1 MRDTSERVL
10 RTLEPPPGG
19 LAQLRA
25 RIERDAGW
33 PVGARRLQVV
43 TAATLLLAFVTW
55 AGVDWRGQRDTLPAE
70 FDLVQMSLGLSAAPS
85 EPLTIPAEQRAYTAV
100 HRVPL
105 STDQVVFYLIG
116 SIQE

>member
-1 MRDTSERVL
+1 
-10 RTLEPPPGG
+10 
-19 LAQLRA
+19 
-25 RIERDAGW
+25 
-33 PVGARRLQVV
+33 
-43 TAATLLLAFVTW
+43 
-55 AGVDWRGQRDTLPAE
+55 
-70 FDLVQMSLGLSAAPS
+70 MSLGLSAAPS

>member
-1 MRDTSERVL
+1 VL

-85 EPLTIPAEQRAYTAV
+85 EPLTIPAV